1 MYRHKYVK
9 HSIQFLTLE
18 TGCSSYHYFHNY
30 DRSTMRQAIHKDI
43 KDEWAIVFRTSSEE
57 SAPQWPRNCSAAAP
71 RGGAVVVEEE

>member
-1 MYRHKYVK
+1 MVISK
-9 HSIQFLTLE
+9 SLGLGIT
-18 TGCSSYHYFHNY
+18 CSFG
-30 DRSTMRQAIHKDI
+30 STRRQAIHKDI